1 MREARGEVAGED
13 LLHACERSGPPVI
26 AAALDEVWEEAEV
39 GAAHEADEGALGV
52 DGVGVDGVGVDG
64 AGVDGAGVDR
74 EGLLRER
81 EREDFGVGEAA
92 AVVAGPQVDLAGGE
106 LTVEVVEEGVDDE
119 KQVGE
124 RESRRKRD
132 GRRSSGCGR
141 GVWRLL
147 QPGVPHPLFLRSSHS
162 TTPLGELMPDR
173 HDHAAHRAHAA
184 RHAHDAPGQKQAE
197 LREAAHEGPHGS
209 HADGTEGPVEQHG
222 HDHHDH
228 HDHHGHHEHH
238 AMMVADF
245 RRRFFVCLVLTV
257 PILALS
263 PMVQGWLGFELAFPG
278 SVWVLTALS
287 AVVYGYGGWPF
298 LTGMVEEL
306 RDRRPGM
313 MTLVA
318 LAISVAFFYSLAV
331 VLGAEGMLF
340 FWETATL
347 IDLMLVGHWIEMRS
361 VMGASKA
368 LEELA
373 RLMPDEAHRL
383 GPDGRVEDVPTA
395 ALRAGDRVLVRA
407 SEKVPAD
414 GVVVGGRSDVNEAA
428 LTGESVPVEK
438 GAGDEV
444 IAGSING
451 TGALTV
457 EVRKTGAEAYLSQV
471 IGLVREAQAS
481 RSKTQ
486 DLANRAAFYLTIV
499 ALSVGALTFAAW
511 FLFTEAGLGFAV
523 ERAVTVM
530 VIACP
535 HALGLA
541 IPLVVAV
548 STSLSARNGLLI
560 RDRAAFERARAL
572 DALVFDKTGTL
583 TEGRFGVTDVLTAG
597 GVEEDD
603 LLAVA
608 AAVEA
613 GSEHPIAAGVVRTA
627 EERGLGLPTVTG
639 FEALTGRG
647 VRAEVE
653 GAEVRI
659 LSPGA
664 LAAEEIGVP
673 PAMRERADALGREG
687 KTVVWV
693 VREGAVAGA
702 LALADVV
709 RPESREAI
717 DRLHAMGV
725 EAIMLTGDKRE
736 VAEHVAR
743 EVGIDRVLAEV
754 LPDQKAAAIRALQ
767 AEGKVV
773 AMTGDGVNDAPALA
787 TADVGIAV
795 GAGTDVALETADV
808 ILARSDPRDAV
819 RIVALSKATYRK
831 MVQNLWWAAGYNIV
845 ALPLAAGVLAPWG
858 IVLSPA
864 VGAVLMSLSTVIV
877 AVNARF
883 LRVD

>member
-1 MREARGEVAGED
+1 MRD
-13 LLHACERSGPPVI
+13 
-26 AAALDEVWEEAEV
+26 
-39 GAAHEADEGALGV
+39 
-52 DGVGVDGVGVDG
+52 
-64 AGVDGAGVDR
+64 
-74 EGLLRER
+74 
-81 EREDFGVGEAA
+81 
-92 AVVAGPQVDLAGGE
+92 
-106 LTVEVVEEGVDDE
+106 
-119 KQVGE
+119 
-124 RESRRKRD
+124 
-132 GRRSSGCGR
+132 
-141 GVWRLL
+141 
-147 QPGVPHPLFLRSSHS
+147 
-162 TTPLGELMPDR
+162 
-173 HDHAAHRAHAA
+173 HDH
-184 RHAHDAPGQKQAE
+184 HDTEPGLKQAE
-197 LREAAHEGPHGS
+197 LHEAAHEGPHGS

-222 HDHHDH
+222 

-318 LAISVAFFYSLAV
+318 MAISVAFFYSLAV

-395 ALRAGDRVLVRA
+395 ALRTGDRVLVRA

-572 DALVFDKTGTL
+572 IEAGGEQRNREAVAYLESALQGEPTNAFGWRLQGIAQAGHQVFGNMFQVHRHGQQQLLRRRREQRRLGGRRGRGFQVSRNANLLDALRILQHEHQQLAIVVNEHGA
-583 TEGRFGVTDVLTAG
+583 TEGVVVRGGDLDERIDCVDGSFEGAARARVDRHADRLRGRPPVRLHGPDRLRCAGDPSVVRRSGARTAG
-597 GVEEDD
+597 QRISRRASGRSVC
-603 LLAVA
+603 
-608 AAVEA
+608 
-613 GSEHPIAAGVVRTA
+613 RT
-627 EERGLGLPTVTG
+627 
-639 FEALTGRG
+639 
-647 VRAEVE
+647 
-653 GAEVRI
+653 
-659 LSPGA
+659 
-664 LAAEEIGVP
+664 
-673 PAMRERADALGREG
+673 
-687 KTVVWV
+687 
-693 VREGAVAGA
+693 
-702 LALADVV
+702 
-709 RPESREAI
+709 
-717 DRLHAMGV
+717 
-725 EAIMLTGDKRE
+725 
-736 VAEHVAR
+736 
-743 EVGIDRVLAEV
+743 
-754 LPDQKAAAIRALQ
+754 
-767 AEGKVV
+767 
-773 AMTGDGVNDAPALA
+773 
-787 TADVGIAV
+787 
-795 GAGTDVALETADV
+795 
-808 ILARSDPRDAV
+808 
-819 RIVALSKATYRK
+819 
-831 MVQNLWWAAGYNIV
+831 
-845 ALPLAAGVLAPWG
+845 
-858 IVLSPA
+858 
-864 VGAVLMSLSTVIV
+864 
-877 AVNARF
+877 
-883 LRVD
+883 